1 MDEQTVN
8 IILAIVGLASIL
20 ANAYAYSKRKD
31 ADGKAEAAKAEAA
44 EAKATA
50 EQTLTLAN
58 AINRAVD
65 EWGASEKRA
74 AEDRKHFTRVMETNA
89 IEKEKLAQAVEMNTV
104 TLEGFR
110 TTITGLPDSV
120 ADRVRDVLAP
130 VVAQLDSIVEDVTT
144 AKQVILDAFGDDEAE
159 NE

>member
-1 MDEQTVN
+1 MDEQLVN
-8 IILAIVGLASIL
+8 VALALVGIVSIL

-65 EWGASEKRA
+65 EWAASEKRA
-74 AEDRKHFTRVMETNA
+74 AEDRKHFTRVMEANA
-89 IEKEKLAQAVEMNTV
+89 AHKGKLTQAVEANTA
-104 TLEGFR
+104 TLTGFQSVVAS
-110 TTITGLPDSV
+110 LPDSV
-120 ADRVRDVLAP
+120 ANNVRNVLVP
-130 VVAQLDSIVEDVTT
+130 VVAQLDSIVQDVTI
-144 AKQVILDAFGDDEAE
+144 AKQVILDAFGDDEDE
-159 NE
+159 NG

>member
-1 MDEQTVN
+1 TYRGSRILMPHKEAPPVHGSRLFDSPAGGAYMDEQMVN
-8 IILAIVGLASIL
+8 VALALVGIVSIL

-65 EWGASEKRA
+65 EWAASEKRA
-74 AEDRKHFTRVMETNA
+74 AEDRKHFTRVMEANA
-89 IEKEKLAQAVEMNTV
+89 VQKGKL
-104 TLEGFR
+104 
-110 TTITGLPDSV
+110 
-120 ADRVRDVLAP
+120 
-130 VVAQLDSIVEDVTT
+130 
-144 AKQVILDAFGDDEAE
+144 
-159 NE
+159 